1 MRFDVVTLFP
11 EIFDSITKCGI
22 TARAMKR
29 GLWSCHTWNPRA
41 MTEDVHRTV
50 DDRPFGGGPGMVMQG
65 EPVAAAL
72 RSIEKP
78 GRGNKFRIDQ
88 CLGGPHANSATTG
101 HSRQGCQRIEG
112 CDAWGGTKKSI

>member
-41 MTEDVHRTV
+41 MTGTCTARSTTA
-50 DDRPFGGGPGMVMQG
+50 PS
-65 EPVAAAL
+65 AAV
-72 RSIEKP
+72 P
-78 GRGNKFRIDQ
+78 
-88 CLGGPHANSATTG
+88 
-101 HSRQGCQRIEG
+101 
-112 CDAWGGTKKSI
+112 AW

>member
-50 DDRPFGGGPGMVMQG
+50 DDRPFGGGPGMVMM
-65 EPVAAAL
+65 AA
-72 RSIEKP
+72 RED
-78 GRGNKFRIDQ
+78 GRHDPCI
-88 CLGGPHANSATTG
+88 
-101 HSRQGCQRIEG
+101 RQPRPRHLLCTQRHE
-112 CDAWGGTKKSI
+112 AHR

>member
-50 DDRPFGGGPGMVMQG
+50 GSMGTAPARSPPA
-65 EPVAAAL
+65 PSAAV
-72 RSIEKP
+72 P
-78 GRGNKFRIDQ
+78 
-88 CLGGPHANSATTG
+88 
-101 HSRQGCQRIEG
+101 
-112 CDAWGGTKKSI
+112 AW

>member
-50 DDRPFGGGPGMVMQG
+50 DDRPFGGGPGTKTKAGRNHQCAYRRGMGTWHTARAHQS
-65 EPVAAAL
+65 L
-72 RSIEKP
+72 R
-78 GRGNKFRIDQ
+78 
-88 CLGGPHANSATTG
+88 
-101 HSRQGCQRIEG
+101 
-112 CDAWGGTKKSI
+112 

>member
-50 DDRPFGGGPGMVMQG
+50 DDRPFGGGPGMVMMADPLAKTVDMIRASG
-65 EPVAAAL
+65 N
-72 RSIEKP
+72 R
-78 GRGNKFRIDQ
+78 GRVISFAPMSTR
-88 CLGGPHANSATTG
+88 
-101 HSRQGCQRIEG
+101 
-112 CDAWGGTKKSI
+112 W

>member
-50 DDRPFGGGPGMVMQG
+50 DATHNDDGYHWRTT
-65 EPVAAAL
+65 PVSN
-72 RSIEKP
+72 RFPKP
-78 GRGNKFRIDQ
+78 
-88 CLGGPHANSATTG
+88 
-101 HSRQGCQRIEG
+101 
-112 CDAWGGTKKSI
+112 